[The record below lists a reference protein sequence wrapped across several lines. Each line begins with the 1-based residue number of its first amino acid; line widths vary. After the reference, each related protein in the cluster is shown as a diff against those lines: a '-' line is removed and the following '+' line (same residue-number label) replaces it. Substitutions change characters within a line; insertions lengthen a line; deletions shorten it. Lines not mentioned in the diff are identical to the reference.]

1 MRSSA
6 LEIKTDKER
15 PALAPM
21 PKIEGF
27 AAPIYWGVAQT
38 DDCDWASI
46 EAYFEADSVILAPID
61 RVRKSAA

>member
-1 MRSSA
+1 M
-6 LEIKTDKER
+6 EIKTDKER

-21 PKIEGF
+21 LKIEGL

-38 DDCDWASI
+38 DGCNRAST
-46 EAYFEADSVILAPID
+46 EAYFGVDSVILAPTD